1 MFEELEELR
10 KENESLK
17 QANADLRV
25 QSTLAQNKAAKY
37 AQRLEGANRAA
48 AEAAASSTKLNER
61 NATIQRLT
69 EENSVLEANNRQY
82 RDQLEKLKKSVCC
95 MDFMRRIDVQRSAAD
110 VYGRNKDHIQ
120 SFVPWKSNVRPMRR
134 GGADRKTA
142 LKGNLS
148 PKMRA
153 SS

>member
-1 MFEELEELR
+1 MFEELR

-25 QSTLAQNKAAKY
+25 QSTLAQNKADKY

-69 EENSVLEANNRQY
+69 EDNSVLEANNRQY
-82 RDQLEKLKKSVCC
+82 RDQLEKLKKSVYCI
-95 MDFMRRIDVQRSAAD
+95 FMKRYAA
-110 VYGRNKDHIQ
+110 YSR
-120 SFVPWKSNVRPMRR
+120 
-134 GGADRKTA
+134 
-142 LKGNLS
+142 
-148 PKMRA
+148 
-153 SS
+153 